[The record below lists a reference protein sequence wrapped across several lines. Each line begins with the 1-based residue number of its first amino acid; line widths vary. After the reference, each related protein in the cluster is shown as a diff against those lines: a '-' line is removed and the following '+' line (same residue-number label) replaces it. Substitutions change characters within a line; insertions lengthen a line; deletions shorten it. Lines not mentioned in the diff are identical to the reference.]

1 MFYVDHTLFG
11 AIMKEKR
18 GMPVQVGD
26 AEEAMKAKDDRRT
39 FLLDIM
45 ICGSLILFLGI
56 ISGIPR
62 PSFGEGAWNKNRAR
76 TGSKEQIMT
85 ERDRLSKKQGEYLLE
100 VARRTIE
107 RELFGRSMSKDKY
120 HENIESIPDI
130 FSEKRGTF
138 VTLTRGGHLRGCIG
152 HIMPQ
157 EPLLESVEDNAV
169 SAAFRDPRFPPMTRD
184 EWDGVKIEVS
194 VLTDPK
200 PLSYSDAHDL
210 LDKLRPGVD
219 GVIIKKGYHLATF
232 LPQVWEQLPGK
243 EEFLNHLCMK
253 AGLPGDAWKKGDL
266 EVSTY
271 QVQAFE
277 E

>member
-1 MFYVDHTLFG
+1 
-11 AIMKEKR
+11 MK
-18 GMPVQVGD
+18 G
-26 AEEAMKAKDDRRT
+26 KDDRRT

-45 ICGSLILFLGI
+45 TYGFLILFLWV
-56 ISGIPR
+56 ISGTPR
-62 PSFGEGAWNKNRAR
+62 PSFAEGAWSKNIAG

-85 ERDRLSKKQGEYLLE
+85 ERDRLSKKQGEYLLK

-107 RELFGRSMSKDKY
+107 KELFGRSMPKDKY
-120 HENIESIPDI
+120 YEKIESMPDV
-130 FSEKRGTF
+130 FNEKRGTF

-169 SAAFRDPRFPPMTRD
+169 SAAFRDPRFPPMTKD

-210 LDKLRPGVD
+210 LDKLRPGID

-232 LPQVWEQLPGK
+232 LPQVWEQLPAK

-266 EVSTY
+266 EVSVY